1 MVEQLCTDEFG
12 SEGLADNE
20 EISMEKSISI
30 SETRPKKA
38 DMNAFDYEA
47 FYRKQG
53 VYDSPQQQLAIV
65 ERQMT
70 TEDYEQELADHFP
83 VELSKRNEISK
94 KQLPPD
100 LSNREA
106 FYERLGIDLSEEKNS
121 ERPTEKKS
129 YVLPVLEPMMSTW
142 TYQAMKFEE
151 QASIDSQ
158 KD

>member
-1 MVEQLCTDEFG
+1 M
-12 SEGLADNE
+12 N
-20 EISMEKSISI
+20 I

-83 VELSKRNEISK
+83 IEISKRNEISK

-100 LSNREA
+100 LNNREA
-106 FYERLGIDLSEEKNS
+106 FYQRLGIDLSEEKVSERPAEKNS
-121 ERPTEKKS
+121 DRPTEKKS

-158 KD
+158 KN